1 MQELLSLSLLQSKIY
16 WKDIDKNLQHF
27 SNLVSRVENTDIIL
41 LPEMFNTS
49 FCPEFSH
56 LAERMDGKT
65 IKWMQAV
72 SKKKNCIVTGTLM
85 IKENDRIYNRLVWIS
100 PSSDIITYDK
110 WHLFSIIKE
119 DKYIS
124 KGKKR
129 LIVSDFGWKFCPLI
143 CYDLR
148 FPVFSRNTEDYDIL
162 IYLANWPKARIDAWD
177 TLLKARS
184 IENQCYT
191 VGLNRIG
198 QDGNGIE
205 FNGHSKVFDAFG
217 KEIFAAS
224 DNKED
229 ILQVVISKKS
239 LLYKR
244 NKMNFLNDQDSF
256 TLL

>member
-119 DKYIS
+119 NKYIS
-124 KGKKR
+124 KGKK
-129 LIVSDFGWKFCPLI
+129 S
-143 CYDLR
+143 R
-148 FPVFSRNTEDYDIL
+148 FYFTIL
-162 IYLANWPKARIDAWD
+162 YSLTWFYK
-177 TLLKARS
+177 
-184 IENQCYT
+184 Q
-191 VGLNRIG
+191 
-198 QDGNGIE
+198 
-205 FNGHSKVFDAFG
+205 FNNVLHRWGT
-217 KEIFAAS
+217 IF
-224 DNKED
+224 
-229 ILQVVISKKS
+229 IP
-239 LLYKR
+239 
-244 NKMNFLNDQDSF
+244 
-256 TLL
+256 